1 MHKGDDGMCTHRL
14 ACRTILHKGA
24 NEGVSVAKPLRAG
37 IIRMSRGPDGG
48 TQQHCQTTARLEG
61 AGRSP
66 DLLLCP
72 PPRTRHQQS
81 RQELPFAE
89 CPQESEGKETP
100 GRKSVVIQG
109 SRAASRAG
117 SGHGRANRTG
127 GKRGQG
133 VLFEGGPGEVRK

>member
-1 MHKGDDGMCTHRL
+1 MHKGDDGMCTNSL

-48 TQQHCQTTARLEG
+48 TQLHCQTTARLEG

-72 PPRTRHQQS
+72 PPALATNNPDRNSHLLNALRS
-81 RQELPFAE
+81 RRARK
-89 CPQESEGKETP
+89 PQE
-100 GRKSVVIQG
+100 G
-109 SRAASRAG
+109 S
-117 SGHGRANRTG
+117 
-127 GKRGQG
+127 
-133 VLFEGGPGEVRK
+133 L